1 MSKHLT
7 RLSARAVLAL
17 VGTAA
22 LILVLH
28 GLSRVGLRGPSG
40 RSRAEIESWFD
51 DPITAVATVLRWMA
65 LVMSYYLAAILVAV
79 ITTRNQLE
87 ESPIRFVI
95 PTHLATAVGL
105 LIGIGAVAVPLTGH
119 MARTVDPLES
129 AASEELHLTK
139 LDGSLTLDQLHPE
152 ITTERPH
159 TPVPETPHQNADT
172 RTSRR
177 DVDHSWTVAQGDS
190 FWRIA
195 DEHLQ
200 DSWERE
206 VTESE
211 VATYWKQLIEANSER
226 LVDPGNPDLL
236 FPGQVLTLPE
246 VPPLQR

>member
-7 RLSARAVLAL
+7 KFSARAVLAL

-40 RSRAEIESWFD
+40 SSRAEIESWFD
-51 DPITAVATVLRWMA
+51 DPITAVATILRWMA

-79 ITTRNQLE
+79 LATRNQLE
-87 ESPIRFVI
+87 ESPMRFVV
-95 PTHLATAVGL
+95 PTRLATAVGL

-119 MARTVDPLES
+119 MDRTINPLES
-129 AASEELHLTK
+129 AASEELHLTR
-139 LDGSLTLDQLHPE
+139 LDSSLTLEQLHPE
-152 ITTERPH
+152 VITERPH
-159 TPVPETPHQNADT
+159 TPVPETSFQGSDT
-172 RTSRR
+172 RSGRLE
-177 DVDHSWTVAQGDS
+177 VDHSWTVAQGDS

-200 DSWERE
+200 DSWERK

-211 VATYWKQLIEANSER
+211 VAIYWTQLIEANTER